1 MGEKNLTRVLIVL
14 VYEFNFF
21 FFNDLKCFVRF
32 GFYKKKR
39 KKRILVGKKVIFIE
53 IYKV

>member
-1 MGEKNLTRVLIVL
+1 MGEKNLMRVLIVL

-32 GFYKKKR
+32 GFYKKK
-39 KKRILVGKKVIFIE
+39 KKKGF
-53 IYKV
+53 